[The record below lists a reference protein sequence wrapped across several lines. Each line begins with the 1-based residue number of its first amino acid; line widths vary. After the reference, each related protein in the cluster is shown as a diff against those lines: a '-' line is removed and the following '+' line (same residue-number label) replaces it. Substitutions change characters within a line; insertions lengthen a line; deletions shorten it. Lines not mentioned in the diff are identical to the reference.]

1 MFEYTMTDAEL
12 ETVMDRARSVSAF
25 FREIGPKY
33 DAENTFAY
41 PSIKPFKE
49 SRLGAVPVGKEF
61 GGLGGDLL
69 TTSKVVTELS
79 RGDSA
84 IALAYNMHYIMV
96 GIAGSLMSEKQN
108 KYWLGRVADGDLMFG
123 PFSEQRAGFS
133 GLADMRAVPQPGGG
147 WKLYGKK
154 TWGTLAEA
162 ADIITTNATITDA
175 DGNLPDDFQERVN
188 AESFF
193 IGDFKVD
200 SDGRGDGIR
209 IEKTWNALGMHATG
223 TQVIHF
229 EGYPVPEENFICE
242 WRTGAF
248 GVLEW
253 ASLMF
258 ASIYY
263 GMQLRILEE
272 SRAVLSKKTL
282 GATFGAIVAEDTKV
296 ARVGHIIDG
305 IGDMASR
312 TELSRRVLHQTMP
325 RPRRGPRRRV
335 ADRAPLP
342 VHRPGQDLHRRQRDA
357 HEQARDEHG
366 RRLVLQEGH
375 HLRAP
380 VPRRGRLD
388 VPAAQCRP
396 EPHLHRRVPASTGG
410 TSRVG
415 TATDDLP
422 HGEAAVM
429 PSGAGRSTGRTGR
442 AGRSSGSCRWTSSAA
457 PRP

>member
-108 KYWLGRVADGDLMFG
+108 KYWLARVADGDLMFG

-312 TELSRRVLHQTMP
+312 TELSRRVLHQTIRDLAEGRDDEWP
-325 RPRRGPRRRV
+325 LELRFPYIGLAKTFI
-335 ADRAPLP
+335 ADNVMHMSRHAMSMVGGSSFRKGTIFERLY
-342 VHRPGQDLHRRQRDA
+342 RDA
-357 HEQARDEHG
+357 AASMFQPLNADQSRTYIGEY
-366 RRLVLQEGH
+366 LL
-375 HLRAP
+375 AP
-380 VPRRGRLD
+380 EEL
-388 VPAAQCRP
+388 
-396 EPHLHRRVPASTGG
+396 
-410 TSRVG
+410 
-415 TATDDLP
+415 
-422 HGEAAVM
+422 
-429 PSGAGRSTGRTGR
+429 AG
-442 AGRSSGSCRWTSSAA
+442 
-457 PRP
+457 

>member
-1 MFEYTMTDAEL
+1 MFEYSMTDAEL
-12 ETVMDRARSVSAF
+12 ETVMDKARSVSAL
-25 FREIGPKY
+25 FRELGPRY
-33 DAENTFAY
+33 DEENTFAY
-41 PSIKPFKE
+41 PTIKPFKE
-49 SRLGAVPVGKEF
+49 SRLGAVPVPKEY

-108 KYWLGRVADGDLMFG
+108 KYWLGRVADGGLIFG

-133 GLADMRAVPQPGGG
+133 GLADMRAVPQAGGG
-147 WKLYGKK
+147 WKVYGKK

-175 DGNLPDDFQERVN
+175 DGNLPADFQERVN
-188 AESFF
+188 AEAFF
-193 IGDFKVD
+193 IGDFTVD
-200 SDGRGDGIR
+200 ADGQGDGIR

-229 EGYPVPEENFICE
+229 DGYYVPEENYICE

-272 SRAVLSKKTL
+272 SRKVLSKKTL
-282 GATFGAIVAEDTKV
+282 GATFGAIVAENTHV
-296 ARVGHIIDG
+296 AKVGHIIDG

-312 TELSRRVLHQTMP
+312 TELSRRVLYQTCHDLATGYDDEWP
-325 RPRRGPRRRV
+325 LELRFPYIGLAKTFI
-335 ADRAPLP
+335 ADNVLDMARHAMSMVGGSSFRKGTIFERLY
-342 VHRPGQDLHRRQRDA
+342 RDA
-357 HEQARDEHG
+357 AASLFQPLNADQSRTYIGEY
-366 RRLVLQEGH
+366 LL
-375 HLRAP
+375 AP
-380 VPRRGRLD
+380 EEL
-388 VPAAQCRP
+388 
-396 EPHLHRRVPASTGG
+396 
-410 TSRVG
+410 
-415 TATDDLP
+415 
-422 HGEAAVM
+422 
-429 PSGAGRSTGRTGR
+429 AG
-442 AGRSSGSCRWTSSAA
+442 
-457 PRP
+457 

>member
-1 MFEYTMTDAEL
+1 MFEYSMTDAEL
-12 ETVMDRARSVSAF
+12 ESVMDRARSVSAF
-25 FREIGPKY
+25 FREIGPRY
-33 DAENTFAY
+33 DEENTFAY

-49 SRLGAVPVGKEF
+49 SRLGAVPVPKEF
-61 GGLGGDLL
+61 GGFGGDLL

-108 KYWLGRVADGDLMFG
+108 KYWLGRVADGDLIFG

-147 WKLYGKK
+147 WRLYGKK

-229 EGYPVPEENFICE
+229 EGYYVPEENFICE

-282 GATFGAIVAEDTKV
+282 GATFGAIVAENTKV

-312 TELSRRVLHQTMP
+312 SELSRRVLYQTC
-325 RPRRGPRRRV
+325 RDL
-335 ADRAPLP
+335 ADGRDDDWPLELRFP
-342 VHRPGQDLHRRQRDA
+342 YIGLAKTFIADNVIDMARHAMSLVGGSSFRKGTIFERLYRDA
-357 HEQARDEHG
+357 AASMFQPLNADQSRTYIGEYLLAPDE
-366 RRLVLQEGH
+366 L
-375 HLRAP
+375 
-380 VPRRGRLD
+380 
-388 VPAAQCRP
+388 
-396 EPHLHRRVPASTGG
+396 
-410 TSRVG
+410 
-415 TATDDLP
+415 
-422 HGEAAVM
+422 
-429 PSGAGRSTGRTGR
+429 AG
-442 AGRSSGSCRWTSSAA
+442 
-457 PRP
+457 